1 MDHPRSKLP
10 AVLAILFC
18 IALLGGVGVLLWKTL
33 PEKQQPQQA
42 ETIQTDS
49 VFSSEQTAV
58 EPEREAPYEGE
69 LPEQAEAAQPEQPDS
84 EQPSEPAADPA
95 APDDAPVT
103 DAQKTAQATLASM
116 TEDEKLWQL
125 FFVTPEA
132 ITNVNTA
139 TVAGEA
145 TKNALAQYPVG
156 GIVYFAKNLEDRAQ
170 AAALLANTQSYA
182 KIPLFL
188 GVDEEGGT
196 VSRIGA
202 NEALGGTKVA
212 DMRSFGQSADPAQVY
227 AAGQTL
233 AANLT
238 GLGFNL
244 DFAPDCDVVS
254 GVDSV
259 IGSRSFGSDP
269 ELCASLAGV
278 IVKSLRA
285 EGVVS
290 CLKHFPGYGSATVDD
305 HNGTSIVEKTLDELE
320 SCDLVPFQSIIA
332 QAKQEADF
340 VIVFPHWGT
349 EDELS
354 PDESQLRWA
363 QEMADAGADLIIGG
377 HPHTLQPTGL
387 LTAADGRDVLV
398 YYSLGNFLSHQKEMI
413 NLLGG
418 MASVTIVKDKD
429 GTRVEE
435 YELKPTI
442 NVILRDPAS
451 GWYDYRPMLLE
462 DYTPELA
469 AQNRF
474 TDCTVEAMQT
484 LYEDIVG

>member
-95 APDDAPVT
+95 APDDTSVT

-244 DFAPDCDVVS
+244 DFAPDCDIVS

-290 CLKHFPGYGSATVDD
+290 CLKHFPGYGSAVTDD
-305 HNGTSIVEKTLDELE
+305 HYGTSVLEKTEAELE
-320 SCDLVPFQSIIA
+320 SCDFLPFAAGIEAGAPFVMVSHLSVPEVVGDETPSDLSSKIVSDLLRNKLGFTGVIITDSHQMASITDHYTSGEAAVKVLQAGVDMILMPQDLQAAFDGVKAALAGGTLTQSRI
-332 QAKQEADF
+332 
-340 VIVFPHWGT
+340 
-349 EDELS
+349 
-354 PDESQLRWA
+354 DESVLR
-363 QEMADAGADLIIGG
+363 I
-377 HPHTLQPTGL
+377 LQ
-387 LTAADGRDVLV
+387 
-398 YYSLGNFLSHQKEMI
+398 
-413 NLLGG
+413 
-418 MASVTIVKDKD
+418 VKA
-429 GTRVEE
+429 E
-435 YELKPTI
+435 Y
-442 NVILRDPAS
+442 NIL
-451 GWYDYRPMLLE
+451 
-462 DYTPELA
+462 
-469 AQNRF
+469 Q
-474 TDCTVEAMQT
+474 
-484 LYEDIVG
+484 

>member
-69 LPEQAEAAQPEQPDS
+69 LPDQAEAAQPEQPDS
-84 EQPSEPAADPA
+84 EQPTEPAADPA

-269 ELCASLAGV
+269 ELRPEFKYAGFDSISSMRGREIGERAVLDGLPDLLFAGRPGPLPVDHRAGRERPVRHGHAPVLPERDRQRHARRSFLRHRDRHSAGQARLPERHHHRLAVHVLHHGPLFRRRGRRTGACRRV
-278 IVKSLRA
+278 RHDPHAVRPA
-285 EGVVS
+285 GRVRRGQAAV
-290 CLKHFPGYGSATVDD
+290 AD
-305 HNGTSIVEKTLDELE
+305 GTLT
-320 SCDLVPFQSIIA
+320 QSRI
-332 QAKQEADF
+332 
-340 VIVFPHWGT
+340 
-349 EDELS
+349 
-354 PDESQLRWA
+354 DESVLRILTVKA
-363 QEMADAGADLIIGG
+363 EYGI
-377 HPHTLQPTGL
+377 LQ
-387 LTAADGRDVLV
+387 
-398 YYSLGNFLSHQKEMI
+398 
-413 NLLGG
+413 
-418 MASVTIVKDKD
+418 
-429 GTRVEE
+429 
-435 YELKPTI
+435 
-442 NVILRDPAS
+442 
-451 GWYDYRPMLLE
+451 
-462 DYTPELA
+462 
-469 AQNRF
+469 
-474 TDCTVEAMQT
+474 
-484 LYEDIVG
+484 

>member
-10 AVLAILFC
+10 AVLAVLFC

-95 APDDAPVT
+95 APDDTPVT

-188 GVDEEGGT
+188 GIDQVKFRRKILPGETLEICARLTHERMEKAIATCAAEVFAGG
-196 VSRIGA
+196 
-202 NEALGGTKVA
+202 
-212 DMRSFGQSADPAQVY
+212 
-227 AAGQTL
+227 
-233 AANLT
+233 
-238 GLGFNL
+238 
-244 DFAPDCDVVS
+244 
-254 GVDSV
+254 
-259 IGSRSFGSDP
+259 
-269 ELCASLAGV
+269 
-278 IVKSLRA
+278 
-285 EGVVS
+285 
-290 CLKHFPGYGSATVDD
+290 
-305 HNGTSIVEKTLDELE
+305 
-320 SCDLVPFQSIIA
+320 
-332 QAKQEADF
+332 
-340 VIVFPHWGT
+340 
-349 EDELS
+349 
-354 PDESQLRWA
+354 
-363 QEMADAGADLIIGG
+363 
-377 HPHTLQPTGL
+377 
-387 LTAADGRDVLV
+387 
-398 YYSLGNFLSHQKEMI
+398 
-413 NLLGG
+413 
-418 MASVTIVKDKD
+418 
-429 GTRVEE
+429 
-435 YELKPTI
+435 
-442 NVILRDPAS
+442 
-451 GWYDYRPMLLE
+451 
-462 DYTPELA
+462 ELA
-469 AQNRF
+469 ASGEV
-474 TDCTVEAMQT
+474 TLAMR
-484 LYEDIVG
+484 

>member
-10 AVLAILFC
+10 AVLAVLFC

-95 APDDAPVT
+95 APDDTPVT

-290 CLKHFPGYGSATVDD
+290 CLKHFPGYGSAVTDD
-305 HNGTSIVEKTLDELE
+305 HYGTSVLEKTEAELE
-320 SCDLVPFQSIIA
+320 SCDFLPFAAGIEAGAPFVMVSHLSVPEVVGDETPSDLSSKIVSELLRNKLGFTGVIITDSHQMASITDHYTSGEAAVKALQAGVDMILMPQDLQAAFDGVKAALAGGTLTQSRI
-332 QAKQEADF
+332 
-340 VIVFPHWGT
+340 
-349 EDELS
+349 
-354 PDESQLRWA
+354 DESVLR
-363 QEMADAGADLIIGG
+363 I
-377 HPHTLQPTGL
+377 LQ
-387 LTAADGRDVLV
+387 
-398 YYSLGNFLSHQKEMI
+398 
-413 NLLGG
+413 
-418 MASVTIVKDKD
+418 VKA
-429 GTRVEE
+429 E
-435 YELKPTI
+435 Y
-442 NVILRDPAS
+442 NIL
-451 GWYDYRPMLLE
+451 
-462 DYTPELA
+462 
-469 AQNRF
+469 Q
-474 TDCTVEAMQT
+474 
-484 LYEDIVG
+484 